1 MFWKIK
7 TKFTII
13 MVLSV
18 FAFSAVVYQ
27 SYSEAE
33 TGGVQDQRPPQQ
45 GLQSQRPQPGQEGQQ
60 TSEKEQGQKLPG
72 KKPGKQTPPSPGLTK
87 GEKWGFVEGEPPG
100 WSKGHKEGWHDMLP
114 PGLQKGRDKDK
125 IKAFKARLKNAEDKI
140 KKASEKSKLSR
151 AERKEALLY
160 MQVAARNGVPPE
172 AASGLVARMVREGEY
187 PESIEK
193 ATRAYAYGLDKQI
206 DFNGLGRFVAQKLKE
221 GLRGDSL
228 AEAIYDE
235 IDRRA
240 AGLRV
245 K

>member
-1 MFWKIK
+1 MFREIKI
-7 TKFTII
+7 KFTII

-18 FAFSAVVYQ
+18 FAFSAIVYQ

-33 TGGVQDQRPPQQ
+33 TGGVQ
-45 GLQSQRPQPGQEGQQ
+45 
-60 TSEKEQGQKLPG
+60 GQKPPK
-72 KKPGKQTPPSPGLTK
+72 KKPGKQPPPPPALTK

-100 WSKGHKEGWHDMLP
+100 WSKGHKEGWRDMLP
-114 PGLQKGRDKDK
+114 PGLQKGRDKGK
-125 IKAFKARLKNAEDKI
+125 IKAFKVKLKSAEDKI

-151 AERKEALLY
+151 KELKEALLY
-160 MQVAARNGVPPE
+160 MQIAARSGVPPE
-172 AASGLVARMVREGEY
+172 AASGLVARMVREDEFTD
-187 PESIEK
+187 SIEK

-206 DFNGLGRFVAQKLKE
+206 DFDGLGHFVAQKLKE
-221 GLRGDSL
+221 GLEGDSL

-235 IDRRA
+235 VDRRA